1 MRLSS
6 MADYA
11 VVTMT
16 AAARRCGHARIS
28 AQQLADETGLPAP
41 TVQKLV
47 SKLSGAG
54 LLRAV
59 RGARGGL
66 TLARPA
72 AAISL
77 ADIIEAVEGPIAMA
91 ACSDRLRNEKGRH
104 DCSLESAGSMRPHW
118 PVVDAA
124 LRGALAGV
132 SLSQL
137 ASPDSRGPDLR
148 GPDLRGP
155 DLRAPDLRGP
165 DVSGLASRAPAV
177 QAPATSATFEVEA

>member
-16 AAARRCGHARIS
+16 AAARHCGRHGAGAARVS
-28 AQQLADETGLPAP
+28 AQQLADETGLPVP

-47 SKLSGAG
+47 SKLSAAG
-54 LLRAV
+54 LLKS
-59 RGARGGL
+59 ARGLGGGL
-66 TLARPA
+66 KLARPA

-77 ADIIEAVEGPIAMA
+77 ADIVEAVEGPIAMA
-91 ACSDRLRNEKGRH
+91 PCSVHGRH
-104 DCSLESAGSMRPHW
+104 DCTLEADCTVRPHW

-132 SLSQL
+132 PLPQF
-137 ASPDSRGPDLR
+137 SR
-148 GPDLRGP
+148 
-155 DLRAPDLRGP
+155 
-165 DVSGLASRAPAV
+165 PA
-177 QAPATSATFEVEA
+177 ATAEVTV

>member
-16 AAARRCGHARIS
+16 AAARRCGHARVS
-28 AQQLADETGLPAP
+28 AQQLADETGLPVP

-59 RGARGGL
+59 RGARGGF

-91 ACSDRLRNEKGRH
+91 ACSDRLRTETGGHAGRQ
-104 DCSLESAGSMRPHW
+104 DCALESACHVRPHW

-124 LRGALAGV
+124 LRGALAGI

-137 ASPDSRGPDLR
+137 AATRVARPSP
-148 GPDLRGP
+148 
-155 DLRAPDLRGP
+155 AF
-165 DVSGLASRAPAV
+165 VPAI
-177 QAPATSATFEVEA
+177 EVEA

>member
-11 VVTMT
+11 VVTMA
-16 AAARRCGHARIS
+16 AAARHCGHARVS

-77 ADIIEAVEGPIAMA
+77 ADIVEAVEGPIAMA
-91 ACSDRLRNEKGRH
+91 PCSDRSTGRH
-104 DCSLESAGSMRPHW
+104 DCTLESACSLRPHW

-137 ASPDSRGPDLR
+137 A
-148 GPDLRGP
+148 
-155 DLRAPDLRGP
+155 APSQISYAPRP
-165 DVSGLASRAPAV
+165 SGEPVVEV
-177 QAPATSATFEVEA
+177 QA